1 MHRRAFLKTG
11 IAGAAAH
18 AIGHSLFPT
27 AIQAKI
33 PDDLK
38 VTALKVIPV
47 WTGSMNYVFVKLYT
61 NHGITGV
68 GEGGIRGR
76 AATMIAAI
84 KEHERYIVLGPLLR

>member
-1 MHRRAFLKTG
+1 MEITMHRRMFLKAG

-18 AIGHSLFPT
+18 VTGHSLFP
-27 AIQAKI
+27 AELQAKI
-33 PDDLK
+33 PADLR

-68 GEGGIRGR
+68 GEGGSGNKVS
-76 AATMIAAI
+76 TDQSQ
-84 KEHERYIVLGPLLR
+84 Y